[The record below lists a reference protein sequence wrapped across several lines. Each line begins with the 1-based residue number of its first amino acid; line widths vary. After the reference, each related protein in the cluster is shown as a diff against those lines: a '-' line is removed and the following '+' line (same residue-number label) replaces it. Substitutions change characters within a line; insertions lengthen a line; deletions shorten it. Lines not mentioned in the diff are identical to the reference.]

1 MVPGKLFI
9 MEIPGWCPAEW
20 GQANYSDKM
29 NIHIKNLL
37 ESIPI
42 LTGLI

>member
-1 MVPGKLFI
+1 MGKWGGNA
-9 MEIPGWCPAEW
+9 EAEW
-20 GQANYSDKM
+20 QNGDKLIINYSDKM
-29 NIHIKNLL
+29 NIHAKNLL